1 MQELCYIP
9 MWPIIYAPGAT
20 QIGGPYGND
29 ETHLSVQEREEF
41 WRPKCL
47 SKKEFDA
54 GGWRLIR

>member
-1 MQELCYIP
+1 

-20 QIGGPYGND
+20 QMGGPYGDD

-47 SKKEFDA
+47 SRKEFDA